1 MQNRI
6 GYGIDVHR
14 LEKGTP
20 LIIGGVSISYSK
32 GSKGHSDG
40 DVLFHAIVDAI
51 LGSLALGDIGQ
62 HFPSDDIQWK
72 GVESTIFLE
81 HASSLL
87 TEKGFGIENIDAT
100 IILQNPKLTPHILQ
114 MRKNISEILS
124 VDLDKISVKATTT
137 DRMGFIGKCEGIA
150 ATAVILISDNIGN

>member
-6 GYGIDVHR
+6 GYGIDVHQ

-20 LIIGGVSISYSK
+20 LIIGGVFISYSK

-40 DVLFHAIVDAI
+40 DVLYHAIVDAI
-51 LGSLALGDIGQ
+51 LGSLVQGDIGQ

-81 HASSLL
+81 HASALL

-137 DRMGFIGKCEGIA
+137 DRMGFIGRVEGLA
-150 ATAVILISDNIGN
+150 ATAIILISNNIGN